1 MSAEKVSE
9 SKEQTGGVAAVDRAL
24 LLLTVFHLGEAEL
37 SLADLARRTGL
48 YKSTILRL
56 TESLQRYGFLCR
68 LESGAYALGPELFR
82 LGTQYQRSFHL
93 EELVRPR
100 LAMLAKT
107 LGETSSFYIREGEW
121 RTCLMRVEPDSAI
134 RLVLHEG
141 DRLPIARGAAGKVLL
156 AFGES
161 MAPEFAAIHEQGW
174 AASFGERDP
183 EAASVATPVFGA
195 QGILLGAL
203 AVSGVRSRY
212 DDKRVQQLK
221 SVLLETSTEL
231 SHLLGYKP

>member
-1 MSAEKVSE
+1 MSTENVSE
-9 SKEQTGGVAAVDRAL
+9 PKEQAGGVAAVDRAL
-24 LLLTVFHLGEAEL
+24 LLLTVFHPGEAEL

-56 TESLQRYGFLCR
+56 AESLQRYGFLCR
-68 LESGAYALGPELFR
+68 LDNGAYALGPELFR
-82 LGTQYQRSFHL
+82 LGAQYQRSFHL

-121 RTCLMRVEPDSAI
+121 RTCLMRVEPDRAI

-141 DRLPIARGAAGKVLL
+141 DRLPIGKGAAGKVLL
-156 AFGES
+156 AFGEP
-161 MAPEFAAIHEQGW
+161 AAAEFAAVREQGW
-174 AASFGERDP
+174 ASSFGERDP
-183 EAASVATPVFGA
+183 EAASVAAPVFGA

-212 DDKRVQQLK
+212 DDTHVQRLS
-221 SVLLETSTEL
+221 SVLLETAAEL
-231 SHLLGYKP
+231 SRLLGYKP